1 MTIIEQI
8 PLLYRTTKSWF
19 KNNGRYAYGI
29 TICFFLLLASFIALF
44 AVNQSVDKQN
54 TLLENRY
61 GEQVSRTA
69 ANKLKSATINNDL
82 ISMQAE
88 LKELTQKET
97 IVSATIYD
105 LNNQVKVQ
113 SGAPNDILKNSQE
126 YSFFSTPITQDETV
140 LGQLTISL
148 LKMKDSTAIALPS
161 IAIFLSAL
169 FALIWLL
176 VNTIKSPQKNH
187 RAEETDPTVDE
198 ITQSTEIEKTTVN
211 LLLQLKNIDT
221 IFQQLSKEV
230 RNEKLSEIK
239 STIEPA
245 LKLYSGK
252 LNAVDRGCLFIS
264 ICNDDKQQAILNA
277 LCCAGLI
284 NKIATEQQWLVQ
296 TNTVIYSADDVK
308 IKNLNFEQLIAPLHY
323 MSHHK
328 DREIYIENVLTE
340 SIKDRFTV
348 QAPNTKITNFVSIN
362 EFSEKYQKLLENQ
375 HKQLASI

>member
-61 GEQVSRTA
+61 GEQISRTA

-113 SGAPNDILKNSQE
+113 SGAPNDTLKNSQE

-140 LGQLTISL
+140 LGQLTIAL

-169 FALIWLL
+169 FALVWLL

-187 RAEETDPTVDE
+187 STEETDPIADE
-198 ITQSTEIEKTTVN
+198 ITQSTELEKTTVN
-211 LLLQLKNIDT
+211 LLLQLKNIDDMFRQFSKQAQDEKYRDVKSSIQKSLKIYNGKIDAIDAQS
-221 IFQQLSKEV
+221 IFITLSDNDEQQAV
-230 RNEKLSEIK
+230 
-239 STIEPA
+239 
-245 LKLYSGK
+245 
-252 LNAVDRGCLFIS
+252 LNAI
-264 ICNDDKQQAILNA
+264 
-277 LCCAGLI
+277 CCAGLLLKTAREQRWFLKI
-284 NKIATEQQWLVQ
+284 NAVIYQMENTINDTDKIAAL
-296 TNTVIYSADDVK
+296 K
-308 IKNLNFEQLIAPLHY
+308 HIKEH
-323 MSHHK
+323 SK
-328 DREIYIENVLTE
+328 E
-340 SIKDRFTV
+340 SIFIEENAATLADSR
-348 QAPNTKITNFVSIN
+348 IS
-362 EFSEKYQKLLENQ
+362 LLEPNKKHTHFLEIEKLCEQYETLLSNQ
-375 HKQLASI
+375 FKHLDHHQ

>member
-61 GEQVSRTA
+61 GEQISRTA

-113 SGAPNDILKNSQE
+113 SGAPNDTLKNSQE
-126 YSFFSTPITQDETV
+126 YSFFSTPITQDEAV
-140 LGQLTISL
+140 LGQLTIAL

-169 FALIWLL
+169 FSLVWLL

-187 RAEETDPTVDE
+187 ITEETDPIADE

-211 LLLQLKNIDT
+211 LLLQLKNIDDMFRQFSKQAQDEKYREVKSSIQKSLKIYNGKIDAIDAQS
-221 IFQQLSKEV
+221 IFITLSDNDEQQAV
-230 RNEKLSEIK
+230 
-239 STIEPA
+239 
-245 LKLYSGK
+245 
-252 LNAVDRGCLFIS
+252 LNAI
-264 ICNDDKQQAILNA
+264 
-277 LCCAGLI
+277 CCAGLLLKTAREQRWFLKI
-284 NKIATEQQWLVQ
+284 NAVIYPMENTANDTDKIAAL
-296 TNTVIYSADDVK
+296 K
-308 IKNLNFEQLIAPLHY
+308 HIKEH
-323 MSHHK
+323 SK
-328 DREIYIENVLTE
+328 E
-340 SIKDRFTV
+340 SIFIEENAATLADSR
-348 QAPNTKITNFVSIN
+348 IS
-362 EFSEKYQKLLENQ
+362 LLEPNKKHTHFLEIEKLCEQYETLLSNQ
-375 HKQLASI
+375 FKHLDHHQ